1 MKLPGDSDGCH
12 ISVTTLD
19 IQTNICRLCQPHV
32 SMNCVYKTLLSSLFK
47 LRPSSFKGAPCPT
60 VETELSGPR
69 VMPRDVHRQLQ
80 SHFQQRAKDMPLGE
94 EETYKPNQEVTG
106 LRDLRPCVTCGQRN
120 HREKYS
126 LRRSETQLPWNSVA
140 AAEKSDSFTFALG
153 SFPPD
158 CCTKPA
164 SWLLLALGQSKC
176 SKHPFTCEF
185 NW

>member
-106 LRDLRPCVTCGQRN
+106 LRDLRPCVTCGEEPSRKIQPAAVGDTAPLEQCGSSRKI
-120 HREKYS
+120 RQFYLCTGE
-126 LRRSETQLPWNSVA
+126 LP
-140 AAEKSDSFTFALG
+140 
-153 SFPPD
+153 PR
-158 CCTKPA
+158 
-164 SWLLLALGQSKC
+164 LLY
-176 SKHPFTCEF
+176 
-185 NW
+185 